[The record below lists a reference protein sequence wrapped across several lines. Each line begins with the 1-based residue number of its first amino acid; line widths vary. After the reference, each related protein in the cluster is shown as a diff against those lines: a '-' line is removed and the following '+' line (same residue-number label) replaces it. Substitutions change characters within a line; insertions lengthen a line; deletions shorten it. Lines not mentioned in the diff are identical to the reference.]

1 MMWTAIFS
9 AMLVYL
15 QLAHRYYFPF
25 IEQQQMFVFDGAY
38 LLGRLARPTGAVSLL
53 AEFCLQFF
61 ALPCCGALISAGI
74 ITLTGIAAQYVINSL
89 SPRNGVAAAWLFP
102 VAALLFPLLNYDYRL
117 SGTISYLLA
126 TVLLAFYIR
135 FALRPGSTRLGRCAF
150 ATIAAVALF
159 WAAGPAATLFAACV
173 LAYEAA
179 THPDDSP
186 LAIIPCTAVALTAV
200 WSVYSASLIGEL
212 RWALLPDA
220 YYNPMM
226 HPEPAIY
233 SAWIALPFFVFCT
246 ALLKDRKQPARWR
259 RITESV
265 AQAAVLVLFLLH
277 MADAEGYY
285 LQPDTVRFQELDY
298 LLRNKRWDD
307 MIDRAGDG
315 ATDNRLHRYM
325 LNIALVER
333 DMLTGRAFAFRQ
345 NGIEG
350 LSIDWSDNNPFLFP
364 MISDM
369 QYAAGNPSAA
379 QETAFKKLS
388 ESLAVSGSC
397 NPRMLMRLVETAL
410 VCGGHSGYA
419 TAEKYIGLLERSL
432 FYRRWAADRRRF
444 LRDDAAVE
452 SDPRLGDER
461 RAMQACEIIYSLDR
475 HPERAAGLT
484 GGRLARRALDH
495 LCMGYLLNAD
505 LDGLYRTV
513 SLCAGGELMPE
524 LPEYYQE
531 ALLIHAAQNRDTPA
545 EYPAVSDAVRKRFL
559 DFQNFAARNYRR
571 SDLASVMRKSYG
583 DTYLYYYMFV
593 SQQ

>member
-1 MMWTAIFS
+1 MTWAAIFS
-9 AMLVYL
+9 AVLAYL
-15 QLAHRYYFPF
+15 QLAHRYHFPF

-38 LLGRLARPTGAVSLL
+38 LLDRLSRPTGAANLL

-61 ALPCCGALISAGI
+61 ALPCCGALISAAA
-74 ITLTGIAAQYVINSL
+74 ITLTGIAVQYVISSI

-117 SGTISYLLA
+117 GGTISYLLA
-126 TVLLAFYIR
+126 AALLALYIR
-135 FALRPGSTRLGRCAF
+135 LAIRPGSTRRGRCIF
-150 ATIAAVALF
+150 ATAAAVALF

-173 LAYEAA
+173 LAYEAGA
-179 THPDDSP
+179 HPADSP
-186 LAIIPCTAVALTAV
+186 LALISCAAVALTAV
-200 WSVYSASLIGEL
+200 WSVYSASLVGEL
-212 RWALLPDA
+212 RCVLLPDA
-220 YYNPMM
+220 YYNPMI

-246 ALLKDRKQPARWR
+246 ALLKDRRQPARWR
-259 RITESV
+259 RMAESA

-277 MADAEGYY
+277 MADAEDYY
-285 LQPDTVRFQELDY
+285 LQPDTVKFQELDC
-298 LLRNKRWDD
+298 LLRDKRWDE
-307 MIDRAGDG
+307 MIGRAAD

-419 TAEKYIGLLERSL
+419 TAEKYIGLLERTL
-432 FYRRWAADRRRF
+432 FYRRWAADHRRF
-444 LRDDAAVE
+444 LYDDAAVE

-475 HPERAAGLT
+475 HPERAAALT
-484 GGRLARRALDH
+484 GGRLARRALEN

-505 LDGLYRTV
+505 LDGLHRIV
-513 SLCAGGELMPE
+513 NLCAGGELMPE

-531 ALLIHAAQNRDTPA
+531 ALLIHAAQNRGTPA

-559 DFQNFAARNYRR
+559 DFQNFAARNYGR

-583 DTYLYYYMFV
+583 NTYLYYYMFV